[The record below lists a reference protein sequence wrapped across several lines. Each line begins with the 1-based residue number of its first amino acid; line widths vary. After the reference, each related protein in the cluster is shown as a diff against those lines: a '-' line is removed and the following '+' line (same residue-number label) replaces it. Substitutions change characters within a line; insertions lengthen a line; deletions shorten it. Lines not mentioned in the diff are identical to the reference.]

1 MANYCE
7 ECGRKIS
14 AREAADNDGLCNEC
28 FQNVIDEVIDMEG
41 LAKFGKIVELD
52 KKQILN

>member
-41 LAKFGKIVELD
+41 LVGYDETTEGSD
-52 KKQILN
+52 D